1 MTVLFYINESLVN
14 FDDPTVLVKK
24 EYSAKLALKE
34 RAPYILSELCV
45 LDMIYAVADMKGGYY
60 RDRLVLKG
68 GLSVR
73 NHVELLDHRFSFDVD
88 YDPNTQSGFT
98 FGKVDMIR
106 RDLIEYSNRRGCR
119 TYIKE
124 ARDTARDYFLELGYR
139 RPIVDMGGELVEVPM
154 LELCKSCRVFQK
166 PQRGTMK
173 TFIDLDLLGLKPP
186 EVYHVGLEEQ
196 LATKLFIIGA
206 SGRQRNQF
214 DAYDAMMIVED
225 NSKKLDWRVARDIF
239 EEKVLRH
246 NAKFGPYV
254 EECRHQLDAMLRN
267 PGKRSKLQDTAFHP
281 DFSFDRMVETVKS
294 MYAFKG

>member
-1 MTVLFYINESLVN
+1 MTVFFYINEALVN

-24 EYSAKLALKE
+24 EYSANLALKE
-34 RAPYILSELCV
+34 RAPYILSEVCV
-45 LDMIYAVADMKGGYY
+45 LDMVYAVASMRDGYY

-88 YDPNTQSGFT
+88 YDANTQSGYT

-106 RDLIEYSNRRGCR
+106 RDLIEYGNRRGCR
-119 TYIKE
+119 TNVKE

-139 RPIVDMGGELVEVPM
+139 KPIEEIGGSLVEVPM
-154 LELCKSCRVFQK
+154 LELCKSCRVFQR
-166 PQRGTMK
+166 PQKGAMK

-196 LATKLFIIGA
+196 LATKLFIMGA

-214 DAYDAMMIVED
+214 DAYDAMRIAES
-225 NSKKLDWRVARDIF
+225 NSKRLDWRVAKSVF
-239 EEKVLRH
+239 EEKVRRH

-254 EECRHQLDAMLRN
+254 EECNHQLDAMLRN
-267 PGKRSKLQDTAFHP
+267 PGKRSRLQNTVFNP
-281 DFSFDRMVETVKS
+281 DFSFDRMVETVTS

>member
-1 MTVLFYINESLVN
+1 MTVFFYLDEASVN

-24 EYSAKLALKE
+24 EYAVDLGFKE
-34 RAPYILSELCV
+34 RSPYILSELCV
-45 LDMIYAVADMKGGYY
+45 LDMVYAVASMKDGYY
-60 RDRLVLKG
+60 LERLVLKG

-73 NHVELLDHRFSFDVD
+73 NHVDLLNHRFSFDVD
-88 YDPNTQSGFT
+88 FDANTQGGYT

-106 RDLIEYSNRRGCR
+106 RDLIEYGNRRGCR
-119 TYIKE
+119 ISVKE

-139 RPIVDMGGELVEVPM
+139 KPVEDMGGRLVEVPM

-166 PQRGTMK
+166 PRKGAMK

-214 DAYDAMMIVED
+214 DAYDSMRIAES
-225 NSKKLDWRVARDIF
+225 NPRLDWRVAKTIF
-239 EEKVLRH
+239 EEKVRRH
-246 NAKFGPYV
+246 KAKPGPYV
-254 EECRHQLDAMLRN
+254 QECRHQLDAMLKN
-267 PGKRSKLQDTAFHP
+267 PGKRSKLQDTVFRS
-281 DFSFDRMVETVKS
+281 DFGFDRMIETVKS
-294 MYAFKG
+294 MYDFKG